1 MLLGRDLF
9 AEHRAIG
16 ELPGAMEEGQAL
28 GERLMGAGFVD
39 DDSGGFL
46 FGEEGEAEQEEGE
59 VLNHGGK

>member
-1 MLLGRDLF
+1 
-9 AEHRAIG
+9 
-16 ELPGAMEEGQAL
+16 MEEGQAL